1 MHIFLTG
8 ATGYIGSA
16 VLDSMIK
23 GGHQVTAIA
32 RDPEKAERL
41 LARGAT
47 PIIAELGLPKYY
59 VSALKSTDA
68 VVHTALESSPRGVA
82 LDKQALETMLGAQ
95 VEASRADG
103 RHRSFLY
110 TSGVWVLG
118 RTGKSA
124 VEDAPLDP
132 PDHVAWRP
140 SHEDLVLSASSS
152 TLRTAVIRPGVVYG
166 GGRGIVSDLIKDA
179 LNGLV
184 RVVGPGK
191 NRWACVYDHDLG
203 DLFVR
208 VLESPL
214 AAGVF
219 HATDECDERVSDIV
233 EAIAGQVPQRP
244 DIRNMPMAEARK
256 KLGGYADALAL
267 DQKVR
272 SPKARALGW
281 EPTQAGV
288 VNCVPRLVE
297 EYRNAQREKNNE

>member
-16 VLDSMIK
+16 VLEAILK

-41 LARGAT
+41 AAKGAT

-59 VSALKSTDA
+59 VAALKSTDA
-68 VVHTALESSPRGVA
+68 VVHAAFEGSPRGVS
-82 LDKQALETMLGAQ
+82 LEKQALETMLGAQ

-103 RHRSFLY
+103 KARTFIY
-110 TSGVWVLG
+110 TSGVWILG
-118 RTGKSA
+118 RSA
-124 VEDAPLDP
+124 KAADEDAPLDP
-132 PDHVAWRP
+132 PEHVAWRP
-140 SHEDLVLSASSS
+140 AHEDIVISAFSSS
-152 TLRTAVIRPGVVYG
+152 LRTAVIRPGIVYG
-166 GGRGIVSDLIKDA
+166 GGRGMVSDLIKDA

-191 NRWACVYDHDLG
+191 NRWPCVYDHDLG
-203 DLFVR
+203 DLYLR
-208 VLESPL
+208 ILESPM

-219 HATDECDERVSDIV
+219 HANDEADERVSEIV

-256 KLGGYADALAL
+256 KLGTYADALAL

-281 EPTQAGV
+281 APSQPGV
-288 VNCVPRLVE
+288 AASVARLLE
-297 EYRNAQREKNNE
+297 EFRGSRSERGQ

>member
-59 VSALKSTDA
+59 VPALKTADA
-68 VVHTALESSPRGVA
+68 VVHTALESSPRGVQ
-82 LDKQALETMLGAQ
+82 LDQQALETMLGAQ

-118 RTGKSA
+118 RTGKA
-124 VEDAPLDP
+124 AEEDAPLDP
-132 PDHVAWRP
+132 PEFVTWRP
-140 SHEDLVLSASSS
+140 GHEDVVLSAFSN
-152 TLRTAVIRPGVVYG
+152 TLRTAVIRPGIVYG

-191 NRWACVYDHDLG
+191 NRWACVYKNDLG
-203 DLFVR
+203 ELYAR
-208 VLESPL
+208 ILQSPM
-214 AAGVF
+214 AAGIF
-219 HATDECDERVSDIV
+219 HATDESDERVSDIV

-281 EPTQAGV
+281 EPTQAGIATSV
-288 VNCVPRLVE
+288 ARLVE
-297 EYRNAQREKNNE
+297 EYRNAQREKNNQ

>member
-16 VLDSMIK
+16 VLDAMIK

-41 LARGAT
+41 LTKGAT

-59 VSALKSTDA
+59 VPALKSADA
-68 VVHTALESSPRGVA
+68 VVHTAYESSPRGVS
-82 LDKQALETMLGAQ
+82 LEKQALDTMLGAQ

-118 RTGKSA
+118 RTGKA
-124 VEDAPLDP
+124 AEEDAPLDP
-132 PDHVAWRP
+132 PEYVAWRP
-140 SHEDLVLSASSS
+140 AHEDIVLSSFSN
-152 TLRTAVIRPGVVYG
+152 TLRTAVIRPGIVYG

-203 DLFVR
+203 DLYVR
-208 VLESPL
+208 ILQSPM
-214 AAGVF
+214 AAGIF
-219 HATDECDERVSDIV
+219 HATDESDEKVSDIV

-256 KLGGYADALAL
+256 KLGAYADALAL

-288 VNCVPRLVE
+288 TNSVARLVE